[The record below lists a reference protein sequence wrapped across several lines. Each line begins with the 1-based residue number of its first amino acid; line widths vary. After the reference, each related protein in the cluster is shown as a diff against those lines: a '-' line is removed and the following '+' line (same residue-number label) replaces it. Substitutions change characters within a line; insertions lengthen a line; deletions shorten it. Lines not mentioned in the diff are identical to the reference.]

1 MTKVEELPE
10 LPGAVCEDYCLVFAA
25 AMAEL
30 TIDITNCMK
39 TAEDYVLC

>member
-1 MTKVEELPE
+1 MTKVEELPK

-25 AMAEL
+25 AVNEL

-39 TAEDYVLC
+39 TVEDCVLC